1 MSDLSGAKDL
11 TTFLLPI
18 APEKLLLPNTS
29 IAEVISVATM
39 IPVAKKPN
47 WFLGKLGWHGRTL
60 PIISFGRIN
69 NAIDTLDQFKHAA
82 IIRGGNFPEQ
92 LPVFAIALSEP
103 PRMMRLTRADMISV
117 DEAMGAATQAVVEVA
132 GQRAIVPNVAY
143 IEKLL
148 VDELV

>member
-1 MSDLSGAKDL
+1 MSEAHDDRDITA
-11 TTFLLPI
+11 FLLPTD
-18 APEKLLLPNTS
+18 PEKLLLPNTS

-69 NAIDTLDQFKHAA
+69 NEEDKLGQFNHAA
-82 IIRGGNFPEQ
+82 IIRGGNFPEE

-103 PRMMRLTRADMISV
+103 PRMLKLIREDIVSV
-117 DEAMGAATQAVVEVA
+117 DVEMGRATQAVVEIA
-132 GQRAIVPNVAY
+132 DQWAIIPNISA
-143 IEKLL
+143 IEKLIIA
-148 VDELV
+148 ELI